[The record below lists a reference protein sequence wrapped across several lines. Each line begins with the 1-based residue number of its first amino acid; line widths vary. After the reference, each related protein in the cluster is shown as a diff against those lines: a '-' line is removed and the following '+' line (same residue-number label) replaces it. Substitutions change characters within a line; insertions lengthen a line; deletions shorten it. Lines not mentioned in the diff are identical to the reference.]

1 MWQGRCA
8 HVISEVKYDIG
19 SGGASPG
26 WGSNKLQFIV
36 FPSSLGGV
44 PVFSLPSLNSILSN
58 VFAKPIAGA
67 SPILPAGVVVV
78 PQ

>member
-1 MWQGRCA
+1 MWQGRWA
-8 HVISEVKYDIG
+8 HAICEVKYDIG
-19 SGGASPG
+19 SGGVSPG
-26 WGSNKLQFIV
+26 CGSSSLQLIV

-44 PVFSLPSLNSILSN
+44 PVFSLPSLKSILSN

-67 SPILPAGVVVV
+67 SPILPAGVVLF